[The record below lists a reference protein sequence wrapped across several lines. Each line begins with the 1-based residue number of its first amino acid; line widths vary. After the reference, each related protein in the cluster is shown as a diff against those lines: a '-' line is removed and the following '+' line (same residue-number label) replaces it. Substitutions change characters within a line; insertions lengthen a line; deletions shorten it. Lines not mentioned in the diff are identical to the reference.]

1 MVTLSARDAL
11 RYALQIETNGQAF
24 YREVA
29 ARAQDR
35 NARLLFADLADQE
48 ARHYRTFAAMLAK
61 APPAPEPSF
70 EERRQIE
77 AHLQALYDRALFG
90 GEERGTALAQQ
101 AVDEAAAVRAAMA
114 FEKDTLLFFFELR
127 DLVPTAGGAVLA
139 AIIGEEQ
146 EHLRQ
151 LARVLRDLPWV
162 P

>member
-77 AHLQALYDRALFG
+77 AHLQALYDRAPSLA
-90 GEERGTALAQQ
+90 GEAHG
-101 AVDEAAAVRAAMA
+101 
-114 FEKDTLLFFFELR
+114 
-127 DLVPTAGGAVLA
+127 AGATG
-139 AIIGEEQ
+139 
-146 EHLRQ
+146 R
-151 LARVLRDLPWV
+151 R
-162 P
+162 